1 MISGTAS
8 RVGPMD
14 FKYRKSRT
22 QRRFFKI
29 LAYTFALIIAFLAFF
44 PFYTMVIS
52 ATHDN
57 YRITTQVNVLPG
69 PNLVNN
75 YNRLVKNLNIWRG
88 FLNSA
93 FVATCSTLLNLY
105 FSALTAY
112 AFSKFEFKGRN
123 ALFAI
128 VLVTMMIPGQLGI
141 IGFYKEVS
149 DLKLLNSYIPLIIP
163 SIASCFSVFFF
174 KQYLDGGLPNEMI
187 EAAIVDGCGEFRLFN
202 RIVLPIMTPALAT
215 EGVLGFIGSWNSY
228 MMPLIILN
236 EGKKLTL
243 PVLIA
248 TVRSSYGSDY
258 GAQYIGIL
266 ISVFPLLVIFSL
278 ASRIIMD
285 KISVSAAIKG

>member
-1 MISGTAS
+1 
-8 RVGPMD
+8 
-14 FKYRKSRT
+14 
-22 QRRFFKI
+22 
-29 LAYTFALIIAFLAFF
+29 
-44 PFYTMVIS
+44 MVIS

-215 EGVLGFIGSWNSY
+215 EGVLSFIGSWNSY
-228 MMPLIILN
+228 MMPLIVLN